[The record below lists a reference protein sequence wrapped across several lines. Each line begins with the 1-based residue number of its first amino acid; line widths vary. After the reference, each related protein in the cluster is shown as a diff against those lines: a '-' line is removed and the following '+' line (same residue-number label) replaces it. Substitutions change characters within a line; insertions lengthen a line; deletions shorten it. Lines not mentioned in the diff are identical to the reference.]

1 MTRVTVVGAILVVA
15 LFLIALFAIQALNK
29 ANSFDQKKSE
39 LCGGDR
45 NCIPNFQ
52 VLQQQRR
59 GAAALFQLEPNGA
72 EHRRLS

>member
-1 MTRVTVVGAILVVA
+1 MEIGRG
-15 LFLIALFAIQALNK
+15 
-29 ANSFDQKKSE
+29 
-39 LCGGDR
+39 GGDR

-59 GAAALFQLEPNGA
+59 STAALFQLEPNGA